1 MTFKNLL
8 KKTFKF
14 TVLTLLLLLSLVSLT
29 LLYFHWQSGQRETF
43 SASQLAPQSGR
54 YVSSMGSEI
63 FIQEAGPADGQAVL
77 LVHGTGAWSETWKPT
92 MAVLAK
98 GGFHAIAIDLP
109 PFGFSRRD
117 TISDFSKVTQGLR
130 IVGVIEALNLQ
141 NVLLVGHSF
150 GGGPT
155 MEAALHSPGKIRG
168 VVLVDAALSVSPLNE
183 KVEFYPQGSL
193 FRMLSFTGMRNAI
206 VATFLTN
213 PLFTHRLLTLFI
225 DNPVHATDEWVA
237 RYRQPLVVQ
246 GSTTSVSIWLPELLS
261 PLRVAPSERPSS
273 YAKITFPL
281 HLIWGERDS
290 ITPLGQALYIEK
302 IAPTS
307 RLRVIPGV
315 GHIPQIEAAD
325 IFNHLLLS
333 ELKSSQPISP
343 DGE

>member
-14 TVLTLLLLLSLVSLT
+14 TVLTLLFLLCLVSLT
-29 LLYFHWQSGQRETF
+29 LLYFFWQSSQRETF

-92 MAVLAK
+92 MAVLAN

-117 TISDFSKVTQGLR
+117 AITDFSKATQGQR
-130 IVGVIEALNLQ
+130 IVGVINALNLH

-155 MEAALHSPGKIRG
+155 MEAALHSPENIRG

-183 KVEFYPQGSL
+183 QADFYPQGSL
-193 FRMLSFTGMRNAI
+193 SKVLSFTGVRDAI

-225 DNPVHATDEWVA
+225 DNPVHATDEWVT
-237 RYRQPLVVQ
+237 RYRQPLAVQ
-246 GSTTSVSIWLPELLS
+246 GSTTAVSRWLPELLA
-261 PLRVAPSERPSS
+261 PLRVAPSERPST
-273 YAKITFPL
+273 YANITFPL

-290 ITPLGQALYIEK
+290 ITPLKQALYIEK
-302 IAPTS
+302 IAPKT
-307 RLRVIPGV
+307 RLRILPGV

-333 ELKSSQPISP
+333 ELKSFSPISP
-343 DGE
+343 SGE

>member
-1 MTFKNLL
+1 MTIRNLL

-14 TVLTLLLLLSLVSLT
+14 TVLTLLLLFCLASLT
-29 LLYFHWQSGQRETF
+29 LLFFYWQSGQRETF
-43 SASQLAPQSGR
+43 TASQLAPKSGR
-54 YVSSMGSEI
+54 YVSSMGNEI

-77 LVHGTGAWSETWKPT
+77 LVHGTGAWSETWTPT

-98 GGFHAIAIDLP
+98 YGFHVIAIDLP
-109 PFGFSRRD
+109 PFGFSQRD
-117 TISDFSKVTQGLR
+117 AIADFSKVTQGQR
-130 IVGVIEALNLQ
+130 IVGVINALNLQ

-155 MEAALHSPGKIRG
+155 MEAALHSPEKIRG

-183 KVEFYPQGSL
+183 QADFYPQG
-193 FRMLSFTGMRNAI
+193 RLSKVLSYTGVRDVI

-237 RYRQPLVVQ
+237 RYRQPLAVQ
-246 GSTTSVSIWLPELLS
+246 GSTTTVSRWLPELLA
-261 PLRVAPSERPSS
+261 PIKVAPSERPST
-273 YAKITFPL
+273 YANITFPL

-290 ITPLGQALYIEK
+290 ITPLEQALYIEK
-302 IAPTS
+302 IAPKS
-307 RLRVIPGV
+307 RLQIIPAV

-325 IFNHLLLS
+325 IFNQLLLS
-333 ELKSSQPISP
+333 ELKSFPSLSP
-343 DGE
+343 GGE